1 MTGGTKA
8 VTDEAQTEKT
18 EAEKTG
24 TEKPAAEKADKK
36 ISDARAWT
44 YVVLGGLLEIVWAS
58 GFKYEEIPGLIVL
71 VALLTSFDLIIR
83 ATKVLP
89 VGTVY
94 AVFAGMGT
102 LGTTIVEMSLSGS
115 VSAMRIAFILLL
127 LACIV
132 GLKLSS
138 KGSDG

>member
-1 MTGGTKA
+1 MANK
-8 VTDEAQTEKT
+8 Q
-18 EAEKTG
+18 
-24 TEKPAAEKADKK
+24 EKP
-36 ISDARAWT
+36 ISESRAWI

-58 GFKYEEIPGLIVL
+58 GFKYETIPSLVVLISLL
-71 VALLTSFDLIIR
+71 VSFDLIIR

-102 LGTTIVEMSLSGS
+102 LGTTIVEIIASGGDVSL
-115 VSAMRIAFILLL
+115 ARIFFILMLL
-127 LACIV
+127 VCII

-138 KGSDG
+138 DKGGKR

>member
-1 MTGGTKA
+1 MA
-8 VTDEAQTEKT
+8 EKT
-18 EAEKTG
+18 EKR
-24 TEKPAAEKADKK
+24 
-36 ISDARAWT
+36 ISEARAWT
-44 YVVLGGLLEIVWAS
+44 YVLLGGLLEIVWAS
-58 GFKYEEIPGLIVL
+58 GFKYEAIPSIVVLIS
-71 VALLTSFDLIIR
+71 LLLSFDLIIR

-102 LGTTIVEMSLSGS
+102 LGTTVVEIVLSGGD
-115 VSAMRIAFILLL
+115 VSALRIVFILTL

-138 KGSDG
+138 KGGES